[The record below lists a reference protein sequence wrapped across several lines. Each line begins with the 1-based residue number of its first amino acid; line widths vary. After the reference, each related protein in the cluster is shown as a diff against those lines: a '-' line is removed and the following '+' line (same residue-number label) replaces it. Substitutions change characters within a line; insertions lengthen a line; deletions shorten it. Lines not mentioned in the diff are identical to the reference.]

1 MTGPKTHVALH
12 VGELAGQLGLQGVGQ
27 LMVHWMGRLS
37 LPGLL
42 VADLQDQMGTL
53 LWTGIGLQDHNHSWL
68 LFNFLLLLL
77 LLQWCR
83 YLTLQ
88 LRRLSGVL
96 CLKRLSQLVVQGRR
110 PLLPTGLLV
119 FELR

>member
-1 MTGPKTHVALH
+1 MGCKITTIHGCTSTSCC
-12 VGELAGQLGLQGVGQ
+12 VGEEGL
-27 LMVHWMGRLS
+27 H
-37 LPGLL
+37 
-42 VADLQDQMGTL
+42 
-53 LWTGIGLQDHNHSWL
+53 
-68 LFNFLLLLL
+68 FLLLL

-96 CLKRLSQLVVQGRR
+96 CIQRLSQLVVQGRR